1 MDEKMVAWGSAAL
14 QGGKLDQEANGGVHM
29 AVHASD
35 FYFSRVQ
42 DSKRVLEKPKCPI
55 QKFFIY
61 FWPS

>member
-42 DSKRVLEKPKCPI
+42 D
-55 QKFFIY
+55 
-61 FWPS
+61 